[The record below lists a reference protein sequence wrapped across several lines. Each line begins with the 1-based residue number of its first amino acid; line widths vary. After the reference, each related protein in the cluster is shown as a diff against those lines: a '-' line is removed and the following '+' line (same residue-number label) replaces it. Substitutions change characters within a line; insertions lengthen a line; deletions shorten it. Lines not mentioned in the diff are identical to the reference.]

1 MLLENHILSVQ
12 QLAFSPLKT
21 VFEDEI
27 NEWERKLKLT
37 QEVLILWIEVQR
49 YGQR

>member
-1 MLLENHILSVQ
+1 MLLENHILGVQ

-27 NEWERKLKLT
+27 TEWEYKLKLT
-37 QEVLILWIEVQR
+37 EQVLILWIEVQR
-49 YGQR
+49 